1 MGARFEDYVAEL
13 LSKLGYR
20 VIEKRLKVKVN
31 DVEVGEVDI
40 LAEDSL
46 GNKYAVEVKSGKV
59 DVSGIRQAYT
69 NAKILN
75 AKPMVISRGFSNDS
89 SRVLANELG
98 VNVISLEEA
107 FVLTVDE
114 LRSAV
119 EMAIYDVIGE
129 LINTVYVLMARSG
142 DLSLREIMR
151 ILAECSD
158 WTCVC
163 DRLGSSDESC
173 GDLIGEL
180 RNELGIR
187 NASLSKLRTIARI
200 YMILSSRNIT

>member
-129 LINTVYVLMARSG
+129 LINTV
-142 DLSLREIMR
+142 
-151 ILAECSD
+151 
-158 WTCVC
+158 TC
-163 DRLGSSDESC
+163 
-173 GDLIGEL
+173 
-180 RNELGIR
+180 
-187 NASLSKLRTIARI
+187 
-200 YMILSSRNIT
+200 

>member
-1 MGARFEDYVAEL
+1 
-13 LSKLGYR
+13 
-20 VIEKRLKVKVN
+20 
-31 DVEVGEVDI
+31 
-40 LAEDSL
+40 
-46 GNKYAVEVKSGKV
+46 
-59 DVSGIRQAYT
+59 
-69 NAKILN
+69 
-75 AKPMVISRGFSNDS
+75 
-89 SRVLANELG
+89 
-98 VNVISLEEA
+98 
-107 FVLTVDE
+107 
-114 LRSAV
+114 
-119 EMAIYDVIGE
+119 
-129 LINTVYVLMARSG
+129 MARSG